1 MIPGTRSSVTGMK
14 SIAVLGAGKMGE
26 ALLAGLVKSGHP
38 TDLLCFTE
46 RHLDRAAEVTER
58 LGVRRVDVA
67 AAAGVAEV
75 LVVAVKPQDI
85 EPLLAELK
93 SALRPGTL
101 IVSICAGLPT
111 ALYEGRLPEHT
122 AVIRVM
128 PNTPMLVG
136 EAMSAISPGRY
147 ATEEQLVEVTAMLGA
162 VGKVVRVPES
172 QQDNVTALSGSG
184 PAYFFYLV
192 EAMIEAGVLLGMSR
206 QLASELIVQSAVGAA
221 RMLSETAEHPAV
233 LREAVTS
240 PAGTTAMALRELER
254 HRTRAAITDA
264 LEAARNR
271 SIELGRI
278 NNL

>member
-1 MIPGTRSSVTGMK
+1 MK

-38 TDLLCFTE
+38 TNQLCFTE
-46 RHLDRAAEVTER
+46 RHLDRAREVTER
-58 LGVRRVDVA
+58 HGVRWVDVA
-67 AAAGVAEV
+67 GAAEVADV

-93 SALRPGTL
+93 SAIRPGTL
-101 IVSICAGLPT
+101 VVSICAGLPT
-111 ALYEGRLPEHT
+111 ALFEQRLPEHT

-128 PNTPMLVG
+128 PNTPMLIG

-147 ATEEQLVEVTAMLGA
+147 ATEEQLVQVTGMLEA
-162 VGKVVRVPES
+162 VGRVVRVPES

-192 EAMIEAGVLLGMSR
+192 EAMIEAGVLLGMNR
-206 QLASELIVQSAVGAA
+206 QLATELIVQSAVGAA
-221 RMLSETAEHPAV
+221 HMLRDTEEHPAV

-240 PAGTTAMALRELER
+240 PAGTTAMALRELDL
-254 HRTRAAITDA
+254 HRTRAAITAA

-271 SIELGRI
+271 SIELGKI
-278 NNL
+278 NTL